1 MARIEIVARAEQG
14 FMYKGWSGYRYEI
27 EEVLEDL
34 PEYDNYALVRLGS
47 QIYECV
53 KVKLDG
59 KCIFNDYDDEEVV
72 SDAFQ
77 ALSVSGSCE
86 TVDTGA

>member
-34 PEYDNYALVRLGS
+34 PEYDNYALVRLGG
-47 QIYECV
+47 QVYECV

-59 KCIFNDYDDEEVV
+59 KCIFNDYDDEEVMPNDV
-72 SDAFQ
+72 Q
-77 ALSVSGSCE
+77 ALSLSGSSE
-86 TVDTGA
+86 TVDS